1 MAFHLRP
8 FWRFASVALV
18 GLALSACIYI
28 PEPEVPASLPPS
40 TPTPV
45 ASVPSAPRVGGAGS
59 IDLGAWERADV
70 QAVQGRFSRS
80 VADSVGQNQPLG
92 DALSTLQANAFAC
105 SAVAGRASP
114 DRPVQVCERSTERTG
129 CIHTWQVLI
138 YGNARAG
145 VAERA
150 SGIYDRVCSDR
161 NGGGGLL
168 GAPPG

>member
-1 MAFHLRP
+1 MAIHFQP
-8 FWRFASVALV
+8 VWRVAHVVLA

-40 TPTPV
+40 APPPV
-45 ASVPSAPRVGGAGS
+45 ASVPTAPGVGGGGS

-70 QAVQGRFSRS
+70 QAVQARFSRS
-80 VADSVGQNQPLG
+80 VADSVGQNRPLG

-105 SAVAGRASP
+105 SAVAGRVGP

-129 CIHTWQVLI
+129 CTHTWQVLI